1 MVILWAVIDATY
13 MVGGFCN
20 EHHKGKLLQV
30 TNLLGASYGKKN
42 IEARTICNDI
52 VERFKPSK
60 SDKEAAKKK
69 QAYLL
74 ETEGVSFI
82 HSTLYSYK
90 RGISNLSK
98 VPQNIKKVK

>member
-60 SDKEAAKKK
+60 SDKEAAK
-69 QAYLL
+69 LSWD
-74 ETEGVSFI
+74 GVSNNEKLGFGKDFLPLPRRNT
-82 HSTLYSYK
+82 SL
-90 RGISNLSK
+90 
-98 VPQNIKKVK
+98 